1 LKAFLSAVEAD
12 LEQSGM
18 ATAGLESLKKLLNST
33 ERVFEDAEKL
43 EVAQSLKWN
52 NALKIIDQVMSNVV

>member
-1 LKAFLSAVEAD
+1 
-12 LEQSGM
+12 M
-18 ATAGLESLKKLLNST
+18 SLKKLLNST
-33 ERVFEDAEKL
+33 QRVFEDAEKL